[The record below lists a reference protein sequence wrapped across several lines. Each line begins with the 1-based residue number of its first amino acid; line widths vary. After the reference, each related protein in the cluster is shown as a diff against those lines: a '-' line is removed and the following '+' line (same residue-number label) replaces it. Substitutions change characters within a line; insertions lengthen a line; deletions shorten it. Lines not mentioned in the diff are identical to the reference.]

1 MGEQTLPQLT
11 LDSRGNAARA
21 AFPWP
26 WCGQVATPKGG
37 GSWFGVWPV
46 SAAGFLVSAPT
57 VDETAFDFVASIAR
71 FREDSSQPLDMPRF
85 SPDFFIS
92 NLF

>member
-1 MGEQTLPQLT
+1 MWLGPLFRSPGVVMWPHPIGGVLRFGDLPI
-11 LDSRGNAARA
+11 S
-21 AFPWP
+21 
-26 WCGQVATPKGG
+26 
-37 GSWFGVWPV
+37 S
-46 SAAGFLVSAPT
+46 AGFLVSAPT